1 METGKQNDYYWLTSD
16 SSLGVLLELCPE
28 IVLGRLVAVV
38 AFDSGPLKPT
48 QDEKKRGW
56 REDGNVAWSP
66 VVTSVDILPHDGYD
80 EWYIFVAFIPFQ
92 PSELFV
98 NLGGFGLRDPEYLLK
113 DLDPTWDRSLIIENT
128 ERIRSIQERFW
139 SQLALTRAESYLA
152 DGDELIF
159 ATRDSTL
166 FAHTIKL
173 LES

>member
-16 SSLGVLLELCPE
+16 SSLGRLLELCPK
-28 IVLGRLVAVV
+28 IVLGRLVAVA

-48 QDEKKRGW
+48 QDEKKHGW

-66 VVTSVDILPHDGYD
+66 VVTSTDILPHDGYD
-80 EWYIFVAFIPFQ
+80 EWYIFEAFIPFQ

-113 DLDPTWDRSLIIENT
+113 DLDPTWDRSLIIESI

-139 SQLALTRAESYLA
+139 SHLASTQAESYLA
-152 DGDELIF
+152 DGDKLIF
-159 ATRDSTL
+159 VTRDSTL

-173 LES
+173 LKS